1 MNEATILACA
11 EKWGDIPRFLSTAFV
26 ARDMDAIREA
36 LEEDELTA
44 MLISYGTGIGQ
55 SEFEGVLSNEE
66 RY

>member
-1 MNEATILACA
+1 MRACS
-11 EKWGDIPRFLSTAFV
+11 EEWGDIPRFLSTAFV

-55 SEFEGVLSNEE
+55 SRWSVGFVQ
-66 RY
+66 